1 MRFLTILIS
10 ILVGM
15 AMCAVF
21 TFNRWPVKVSLA
33 PFFSG
38 PHNTQHIV
46 TSPLWV
52 VMFVSALVGLFFGY
66 LLGTTSGH
74 YSAPPKAPFKRED
87 EVDYLLG
94 VRKQEK

>member
-21 TFNRWPVKVSLA
+21 TFNRRLVDVSLA
-33 PFFSG
+33 PFFNG
-38 PHNTQHIV
+38 PHNTQHV
-46 TSPLWV
+46 FTTSLWV

-74 YSAPPKAPFKRED
+74 YTTPKAPFKRED

-94 VRKQEK
+94 VRKQGKQ